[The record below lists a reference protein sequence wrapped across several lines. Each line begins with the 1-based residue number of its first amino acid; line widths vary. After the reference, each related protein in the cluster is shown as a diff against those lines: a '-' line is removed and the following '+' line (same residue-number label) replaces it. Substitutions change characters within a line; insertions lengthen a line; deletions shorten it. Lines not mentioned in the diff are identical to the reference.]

1 MTGYSPGHRYF
12 LLNDH
17 HPDQT
22 VHTPLHARI
31 HCGQSLF
38 AWEGAI
44 SWLQRIT
51 RTGKEEGLPWH
62 RRAAVNG
69 NGSPCVKRPSRTSMF
84 PSRTLMFLRLSFK
97 IMHMLHFPLFR
108 FSSSR
113 PGEWLQGQNV
123 RGTRVPESMS
133 FTTKQRRDS
142 LTALTTLNLS
152 YSSF

>member
-1 MTGYSPGHRYF
+1 MTGSSPGHRYF

-51 RTGKEEGLPWH
+51 GTGKEEGLPWH

-69 NGSPCVKRPSRTSMF
+69 NGSPRVKRPSRTSMF
-84 PSRTLMFLRLSFK
+84 LWILFK
-97 IMHMLHFPLFR
+97 IMHMLDFPLFR

-113 PGEWLQGQNV
+113 PGEWLQGENV
-123 RGTRVPESMS
+123 RGTRVQESMS

-152 YSSF
+152 YSPF